1 MERNKTEWGR
11 KLPRPKKWIE
21 NQYLSHIRRA
31 NKSNVV
37 CKCQQLSDV
46 EVMSFRAI
54 LYLYLW
60 QQDNH
65 VSTFYTAVI
74 FSGFCLNAVFSFF
87 TYSHK
92 ITSHKFER
100 LAPSV
105 LSKANS
111 KHIFKHPY
119 ARFHFRYSA
128 LPFVFERLIFFL
140 IRSFFYVSL
149 MLQNCHYFQTLH
161 EAFFVMFGCI
171 KLWLYW
177 IPFEMLSVF

>member
-111 KHIFKHPY
+111 EHIFKHRPSASLRSIPFSIFCPSLCFRAPY
-119 ARFHFRYSA
+119 IFSYQK
-128 LPFVFERLIFFL
+128 FFL
-140 IRSFFYVSL
+140 CFPDV
-149 MLQNCHYFQTLH
+149 
-161 EAFFVMFGCI
+161 A
-171 KLWLYW
+171 KLPLFPNLAWGVLCDVWLY
-177 IPFEMLSVF
+177 